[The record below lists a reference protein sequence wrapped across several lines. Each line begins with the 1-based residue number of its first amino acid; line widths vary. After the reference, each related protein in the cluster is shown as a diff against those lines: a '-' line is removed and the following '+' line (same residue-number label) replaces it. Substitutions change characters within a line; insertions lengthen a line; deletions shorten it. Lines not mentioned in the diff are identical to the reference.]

1 MEIIFLEKEI
11 LHQKDEVRYWFRV
24 DGEDYC
30 ISDCAGTLT
39 MLDSKKRQIDEPSY
53 RQIGIR
59 NLLMTEYKSIVQ

>member
-1 MEIIFLEKEI
+1 VEIDFLEKEI
-11 LHQKDEVRYWFRV
+11 LHQNDETRYWFRV

-39 MLDSKKRQIDEPSY
+39 MLDSKGCRVDEPSF